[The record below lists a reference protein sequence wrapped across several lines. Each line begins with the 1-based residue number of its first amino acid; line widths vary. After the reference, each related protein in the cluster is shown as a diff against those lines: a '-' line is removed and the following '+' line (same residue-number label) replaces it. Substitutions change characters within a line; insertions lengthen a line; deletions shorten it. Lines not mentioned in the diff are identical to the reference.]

1 MLKPLKLFVLLAAS
15 SVALA
20 QDEAPQDNGEA
31 LFNTRCAACHLNPD
45 PQTNAHA
52 PSKEDMAR
60 FTPNSVYSA
69 LTDGLMRLQA
79 TGLSDADMR
88 ALAKYLTSREVS
100 DIQLEVTANLCAS
113 NPPLLDPAAAPI
125 WNGWGPDVRN
135 TRFAENGGLTAADIP
150 KLRLK

>member
-1 MLKPLKLFVLLAAS
+1 MSESIMKSARFLLLAAAS

-20 QDEAPQDNGEA
+20 QDNGEE
-31 LFNTRCAACHLNPD
+31 LFNARCATCHLNPD
-45 PQTNAHA
+45 PVTNAHA

-88 ALAKYLTSREVS
+88 ALAKYLTTREVS
-100 DIQLEVTANLCAS
+100 DI
-113 NPPLLDPAAAPI
+113 
-125 WNGWGPDVRN
+125 
-135 TRFAENGGLTAADIP
+135 
-150 KLRLK
+150 